1 MEVGWWGFI
10 RGERDGDLGEGE
22 RGEAIVY
29 NSREGWVQAGRW
41 GRGEGV
47 SVCGALH
54 QPVQDFMNINN
65 IAVVYFA
72 EIFYGNSIPIQ
83 SVIQWL
89 SAS

>member
-54 QPVQDFMNINN
+54 QPVQVRDTFF
-65 IAVVYFA
+65 VRLFRL
-72 EIFYGNSIPIQ
+72 FF
-83 SVIQWL
+83 L
-89 SAS
+89 